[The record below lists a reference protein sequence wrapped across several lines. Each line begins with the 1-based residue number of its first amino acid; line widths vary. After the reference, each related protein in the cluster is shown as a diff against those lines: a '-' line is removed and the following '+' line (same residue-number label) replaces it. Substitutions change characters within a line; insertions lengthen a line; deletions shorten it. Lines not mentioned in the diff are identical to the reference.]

1 MDNPRAALP
10 GWCSA
15 SGRLSRTG
23 PLKRSARRLSDV
35 GLGTSGIGAERSWEY
50 RFNPCE
56 NRLTP
61 RQNAQ
66 QIPDERELGTRPS
79 FHHVSTRVS
88 SADQTSMVS
97 SPWRMRRTGP
107 RRYSPA
113 RSRAWSCGRISSHSQ
128 RRSHTSSWGE
138 WSRRRSHSQA
148 YAWCK
153 TASEAI
159 SSIQSTGRPPAGG
172 VDDSP
177 SGSYHMAG
185 GGVPEWLKG
194 PVSKTGVAVARFG
207 LIDRSNSR
215 RGDVES
221 APVISAPA
229 VSCADHAAL
238 AFSFGLHVLVQQ
250 RTRDHQE
257 AEGRGA

>member
-79 FHHVSTRVS
+79 FHHVR
-88 SADQTSMVS
+88 AKLL
-97 SPWRMRRTGP
+97 P
-107 RRYSPA
+107 R
-113 RSRAWSCGRISSHSQ
+113 
-128 RRSHTSSWGE
+128 
-138 WSRRRSHSQA
+138 
-148 YAWCK
+148 
-153 TASEAI
+153 AI
-159 SSIQSTGRPPAGG
+159 FNR
-172 VDDSP
+172 VDDEPGTTQRHSKHPPVSP
-177 SGSYHMAG
+177 LRKAVLSGS
-185 GGVPEWLKG
+185 
-194 PVSKTGVAVARFG
+194 S
-207 LIDRSNSR
+207 
-215 RGDVES
+215 
-221 APVISAPA
+221 
-229 VSCADHAAL
+229 
-238 AFSFGLHVLVQQ
+238 
-250 RTRDHQE
+250 
-257 AEGRGA
+257 GA

>member
-79 FHHVSTRVS
+79 FHHVTLAHVLERIGFVSCVS
-88 SADQTSMVS
+88 SGDQ
-97 SPWRMRRTGP
+97 MRGP
-107 RRYSPA
+107 CPVH
-113 RSRAWSCGRISSHSQ
+113 HS
-128 RRSHTSSWGE
+128 
-138 WSRRRSHSQA
+138 
-148 YAWCK
+148 
-153 TASEAI
+153 TA
-159 SSIQSTGRPPAGG
+159 
-172 VDDSP
+172 P
-177 SGSYHMAG
+177 SGRSFSA
-185 GGVPEWLKG
+185 
-194 PVSKTGVAVARFG
+194 
-207 LIDRSNSR
+207 SNS
-215 RGDVES
+215 
-221 APVISAPA
+221 I
-229 VSCADHAAL
+229 
-238 AFSFGLHVLVQQ
+238 
-250 RTRDHQE
+250 
-257 AEGRGA
+257 